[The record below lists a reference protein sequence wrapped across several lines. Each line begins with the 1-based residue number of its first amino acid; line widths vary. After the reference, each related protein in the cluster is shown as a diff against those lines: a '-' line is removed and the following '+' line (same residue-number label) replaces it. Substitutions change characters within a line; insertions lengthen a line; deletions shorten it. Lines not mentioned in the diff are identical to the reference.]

1 MALSF
6 IYGAAGSG
14 KSTYVQELLIE
25 RSKADM
31 SGNFFLIVPD
41 QFSMQAQADI
51 VSRSGSEGI
60 LNIDVLSFSRFAYR
74 IFEETGRPGETVLD
88 DTGKS
93 LVLRHVASKV
103 ADDMPYIGKNLNK
116 TGYIHEIKSS
126 ISEFM
131 QYGVSVK
138 DLEKIKEKGRGNLFL
153 GKINDLTVIYDAFL
167 KFNEG
172 RYITGEEQLDLLIK
186 KLDLSNIA
194 KDAVFVFDGFT
205 GFTPVQERVILK
217 LLSIAKEVYI
227 TLTVSEPET
236 LFDNGGPEKLFHL
249 SQEAASRL
257 INLSN
262 GKEPR
267 ETDVDLNAAHPVPHR
282 FKNSPALSH
291 LERNL
296 FRYPYKIFDGHADE
310 IEMFA
315 AESIRAEVD
324 AICIRIQDLIRER
337 GYAYRDI
344 AIVCGSLDSYSD
356 ILKRRFEELNIPSF
370 IDKTR
375 GIRLNPFT
383 EYLKSAMKIIT
394 GNYAYDAVFHFLR
407 TGFTEFEQEKVDR
420 FDNYVKSLN
429 IRGKSAYHKDF
440 THIQRGMKNKDRAL
454 LDVEE
459 YNAIRVRLTDKLA
472 SLEKP
477 AKTAKDHV
485 SNLYEFIKNNDS
497 YERLRSMEDKFEA
510 EGDLAKA
517 REYGQVYRLIMDL
530 LDTIVS
536 LVGDIEMSL
545 DEFYKIFDAGVTE
558 ITVGT
563 IPQSV
568 DRIVVGDIERTRLT
582 EVKVLFFAGVN
593 EGNIP
598 KDTKRNGILS
608 ELDREVFKENGYEL
622 AASSRDEMYKQKLY
636 LYLNMCKPSDKLIL
650 SYSGSD
656 REGRSL
662 KPSYL
667 CGIMKHMYPSVCVS
681 YERDVPDVSRITSL
695 KDSYRHFAG
704 LLRKLSSG
712 TAGED
717 EEKLA
722 KALYSVYRQNG
733 KDDFYRTLTDAAF
746 YEYVATPLSREIID
760 KIYGQII
767 ESSVSRME
775 LFAKC
780 AYAHFLRYGMD
791 LNGAADANFNAIDL
805 GNVYHGVLDLFA
817 HKLTLNNIT
826 WKTLTQ
832 EDTKRLLD
840 ESIEEYVSDY
850 EQGMLKDDA
859 RREYT
864 VVKIKKIMERTIDT
878 LKFQINRG
886 KFTPSGHEVSFR
898 REIEIDDST
907 KLILRGKVD
916 RVDLCKDDEN
926 IYVRIVDYKSS
937 THDVDISGVYFG
949 LEQQLEVYMRE
960 ILLNEQKKHPGMNI
974 VPSALL
980 YYRLDN
986 PIVDFDS
993 NDIEKDIRKAL
1004 SMKGVLLA
1012 EKENLILND
1021 ESVME
1026 ENIVVPAKIKKDG
1039 IDNTAGSM
1047 LSKTEIENLL
1057 NYTDRMVKR
1066 IGKRVFDGDIS
1077 VSPFTND
1084 KFEACGQCEYCSV
1097 CPYDDKTDG
1106 FEARSDKG
1114 FSPEELR
1121 QNVCGGGEDGDYVF

>member
-1 MALSF
+1 MALTF

-14 KSTYVQELLIE
+14 KSTYVQKLLIE
-25 RSKADM
+25 QSKADT
-31 SGNFFLIVPD
+31 SRNFFLIVPD

-51 VSRSGSEGI
+51 VAKSGNEGI
-60 LNIDVLSFSRFAYR
+60 LNIDVLSFSRLAYR
-74 IFEETGRPGETVLD
+74 IFEETGRPKETVLD

-131 QYGVSVK
+131 QYGVSVG
-138 DLEKIKEKGRGNLFL
+138 DLEAIKDKGRGNLFS
-153 GKINDLTVIYDAFL
+153 GKINDLKIIYDAFL

-186 KLDLSNIA
+186 KLELSNIV

-217 LLSIAKEVYI
+217 LLETAKEVYI

-249 SQEAASRL
+249 SQDAACRL
-257 INLSN
+257 INLSK
-262 GKEPR
+262 GKVPR
-267 ETDVDLNAAHPVPHR
+267 GEDVDLNAKNPVPYR
-282 FKNSPALSH
+282 FKSSPALSH
-291 LERNL
+291 LEKNL
-296 FRYPYKIFDGHADE
+296 FRYPYKTYDKPAGE

-324 AICIRIQDLIRER
+324 TICVRIQNLIREH

-344 AIVCGSLDSYSD
+344 AVVCGSLENYSD
-356 ILKRRFEELNIPSF
+356 ILKRRFEELNIPAF

-383 EYLKSAMKIIT
+383 EFLKSAMKIVS

-407 TGFTEFEQEKVDR
+407 TGFTDFSAEEVDR
-420 FDNYVKSLN
+420 FDNYAKSLN

-454 LDVEE
+454 LDVEA
-459 YNAIRVRLTDKLA
+459 YNDLRRRLTEKLS

-477 AKTAKDHV
+477 AKTAKDYV
-485 SNLYEFIKNNDS
+485 DNLYEFIKNNDS
-497 YERLRSMEDKFEA
+497 YERLRAMEDAFEA
-510 EGDLAKA
+510 EGDPVKA

-545 DEFYKIFDAGVTE
+545 DDFYKIFDAGVTE

-563 IPQSV
+563 VPQTV

-582 EVKVLFFAGVN
+582 EVKVLIFAGVN

-598 KDTKRNGILS
+598 KDTRRNGILS
-608 ELDREVFKENGYEL
+608 ELDREVFKESGYEL

-636 LYLNMCKPSDKLIL
+636 LYLNMCKPTDKLII

-656 REGRSL
+656 REGKSL

-667 CGIMKHMYPSVCVS
+667 CGIMKHMYPLVNVS
-681 YERDVPDVSRITSL
+681 YERDVPGVSRITSL
-695 KDSYRHFAG
+695 KDSYRHFAS

-712 TAGED
+712 NADEGEK
-717 EEKLA
+717 KLT
-722 KALYSVYRQNG
+722 KALYDVYRQTD

-760 KIYGQII
+760 KIYGQVI

-780 AYAHFLRYGMD
+780 AYAHFLRYGMG
-791 LNGAADANFNAIDL
+791 LNGAADADFNAIDL
-805 GNVYHGVLDLFA
+805 GNVYHGVLDRFA
-817 HKLTLNNIT
+817 YKLTLNNIT
-826 WKTLTQ
+826 WKTLTDD
-832 EDTKRLLD
+832 DTERLLN

-864 VVKIKKIMERTIDT
+864 IVKIKKIMKRTIDT

-886 KFTPSGHEVSFR
+886 KFTPSGHEVPFR
-898 REIEIDDST
+898 REIEIDNDT
-907 KLILRGKVD
+907 RLVLRGKVD
-916 RVDLCKDDEN
+916 RVDLCGDSDN

-937 THDVDISGVYFG
+937 THDVNISSVYFG
-949 LEQQLEVYMRE
+949 IEQQLEVYMRE
-960 ILLNEQKKHPGMNI
+960 IMLNEQKKHPGMNI

-986 PIVDFDS
+986 PIVDYGSSDV
-993 NDIEKDIRKAL
+993 EKDIRKAL
-1004 SMKGVLLA
+1004 SMNGVLLA
-1012 EKENLILND
+1012 EEENLKLND
-1021 ESVME
+1021 EEVME
-1026 ENIVVPAKIKKDG
+1026 DSIVVPAKIKKDG
-1039 IDNTAGSM
+1039 IDETAKSM
-1047 LSKTEIENLL
+1047 LSKAEIESLL

-1066 IGKRVFDGDIS
+1066 IGKKVFDGDIS
-1077 VSPFTND
+1077 VSPFVSD
-1084 KFEACGQCEYCSV
+1084 KFDACGQCEYCSV
-1097 CPYDDKTDG
+1097 CPYDEKTGG

-1114 FSPEELR
+1114 LNAEELR

>member
-1 MALSF
+1 MALTF

-14 KSTYVQELLIE
+14 KSSYVQELLIKQSE
-25 RSKADM
+25 AD
-31 SGNFFLIVPD
+31 SSRNFFLIVPD

-51 VSRSGSEGI
+51 VARSGSEGI
-60 LNIDVLSFSRFAYR
+60 LNIDVLSFSRLAYR
-74 IFEETGRPGETVLD
+74 IFEETGKPKETVLD

-93 LVLRHVASKV
+93 LVLRHVASRV

-131 QYGVSVK
+131 QYGVGVK
-138 DLEKIKEKGRGNLFL
+138 DLESIKDKGRGNLFS
-153 GKINDLTVIYDAFL
+153 GKISDLKVIYDAFL

-186 KLDLSNIA
+186 KLEFSNIV

-217 LLSIAKEVYI
+217 LLEIAKEVYI
-227 TLTVSEPET
+227 TLTISEPES

-249 SQEAASRL
+249 SEDAACRL
-257 INLSN
+257 INLSS
-262 GKEPR
+262 GKVSRGE
-267 ETDVDLNAAHPVPHR
+267 DVDLNAKNPVPHR
-282 FKNSPALSH
+282 FKQSPALSH

-296 FRYPYKIFDGHADE
+296 FRYPYKTFDEPTSE

-324 AICIRIQDLIRER
+324 TICVRILDLIRER

-344 AIVCGSLDSYSD
+344 AVVCGSLDNYSD
-356 ILKRRFEELNIPSF
+356 ILKRRFEELNIPAF

-383 EYLKSAMKIIT
+383 EFLKSAMKIVT

-407 TGFTEFEQEKVDR
+407 TGFTEFTAEEVDR

-454 LDVEE
+454 LDVAG
-459 YNAIRVRLTDKLA
+459 YNDLRIRLIEKL
-472 SLEKP
+472 SCLEKP
-477 AKTAKDHV
+477 AKTAKDYV
-485 SNLYEFIKNNDS
+485 DNLYEFIKNNDS
-497 YERLRSMEDKFEA
+497 YERLRSMEDAFEA
-510 EGDLAKA
+510 EGDPVKA

-545 DEFYKIFDAGVTE
+545 DDFYKIFDAGVTE

-563 IPQSV
+563 VPQTV

-598 KDTKRNGILS
+598 KDTRRNGILS
-608 ELDREVFKENGYEL
+608 ELDREVFKESGYEL

-636 LYLNMCKPSDKLIL
+636 LYLNMCKPTDKLIL

-656 REGRSL
+656 REGKSL

-667 CGIMKHMYPSVCVS
+667 CGIMKHMYPKVAVS
-681 YERDVPDVSRITSL
+681 YERDVPEVSRITSL

-712 TAGED
+712 NADEGERN
-717 EEKLA
+717 LT
-722 KALYSVYRQNG
+722 KALYSVYKEADG
-733 KDDFYRTLTDAAF
+733 DDLYKTLTDAAF

-767 ESSVSRME
+767 TSSVSRME

-780 AYAHFLRYGMD
+780 AYAHFLRYGME
-791 LNGAADANFNAIDL
+791 LKVTADADFNAIDL

-826 WKTLTQ
+826 WQALTDD
-832 EDTKRLLD
+832 DTERLLD

-864 VVKIKKIMERTIDT
+864 IVKIKRIMKRTIDT

-886 KFTPSGHEVSFR
+886 KFTPSGHEVQFR
-898 REIEIDDST
+898 REIEIDDAT
-907 KLILRGKVD
+907 RLVLCGKVD
-916 RVDLCKDDEN
+916 RVDLYGDGEN

-937 THDVDISGVYFG
+937 NHDVDISNVYFG

-960 ILLNEQKKHPGMNI
+960 ILLNEQKKHPGMNV

-980 YYRLDN
+980 YYKLDN

-993 NDIEKDIRKAL
+993 KDVEKEIRKNL

-1012 EKENLILND
+1012 EEENLKLND

-1026 ENIVVPAKIKKDG
+1026 ESLVVPAKIKKDG
-1039 IDNTAGSM
+1039 IDNTAKSM
-1047 LSKTEIENLL
+1047 LSMPEIESLL

-1066 IGKRVFDGDIS
+1066 IGKKVFDGDIS
-1077 VSPFTND
+1077 VSPFATD
-1084 KFEACGQCEYCSV
+1084 KYEACTQCEYCSV
-1097 CPYDDKTDG
+1097 CPYDEKTDG